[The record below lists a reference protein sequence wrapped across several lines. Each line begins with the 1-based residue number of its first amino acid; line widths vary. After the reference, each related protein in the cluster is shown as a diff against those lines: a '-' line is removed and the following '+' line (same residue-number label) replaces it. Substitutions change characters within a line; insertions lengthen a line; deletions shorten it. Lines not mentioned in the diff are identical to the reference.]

1 MSPYLIPA
9 TALVWEQEIKKSRFI
24 AYIGHTPTPEDGK
37 AFVDAI
43 RAREP
48 AARHHCWAF
57 VAGQP
62 SDSRVLGFS
71 DDGEPSGTAGK
82 PMLAQLQGSNIG
94 EITAVVVRYFGGIKL
109 GTGGLVRAYG
119 GTLSMALAEL
129 ALTERRIFSELSL
142 KLQYSEMPLVEF
154 LLAEFKGHWQTVE
167 YGAEIEGV
175 LAVESRDVADFC
187 AQLLDRS
194 QGRVVASNVV
204 KSEGPTQP

>member
-1 MSPYLIPA
+1 MSLTPYLIPSQ
-9 TALVWEQEIKKSRFI
+9 ALIWEQEIKKSRFI
-24 AYIGHTPTPEDGK
+24 AYIGHTPSPEEGK

-43 RAREP
+43 RAKEP
-48 AARHHCWAF
+48 TARHHCWAF

-82 PMLAQLQGSNIG
+82 PMLAQLQGSGIG

-119 GTLSMALAEL
+119 GTLSLALAEL
-129 ALTERRIFSELSL
+129 TLIERRIYSELSVT
-142 KLQYSEMPLVEF
+142 LQYSDMPVVEF
-154 LLAEFKGHWQTVE
+154 LLGEFQAHWQTVD
-167 YGAEIEGV
+167 YGAEISGV
-175 LAVESRDVADFC
+175 LAVETRDITDFC

-194 QGRVVASNVV
+194 QGRVIAKLLGEV
-204 KSEGPTQP
+204 KR